1 MLCVASVEIDADL
14 LAASRDE
21 KVNALYR
28 VYPLAPETALYL
40 PATSAVFS
48 VLRSGSCPLIKH
60 IGKQFNMLPPE
71 DLTKW
76 KDQALVHDRRC
87 NLQRAAKAALA
98 YRQGGK
104 GLVWSESQKPF
115 ALSGR
120 CACKSCTD
128 FRRFIPSGEPLL
140 CSLTE
145 LSDAN
150 PGGQKDVLCSFSG
163 LTGGQGRELDWG
175 ESTVQT
181 YADYST
187 VVLRHPLL
195 QFESA
200 PD

>member
-1 MLCVASVEIDADL
+1 VLCVASVEIDADL

-28 VYPLAPETALYL
+28 VYPLAPETDL
-40 PATSAVFS
+40 PAYTFRHGGC
-48 VLRSGSCPLIKH
+48 LLMKH
-60 IGKQFNMLPPE
+60 IGKTFDALPPE

-76 KDQALVHDRRC
+76 KDQALVHNRK
-87 NLQRAAKAALA
+87 LAVQRAAKAALA
-98 YRQGGK
+98 YRQG
-104 GLVWSESQKPF
+104 LVWSEDKICQIAGP
-115 ALSGR
+115 
-120 CACKSCTD
+120 CACKSCKD
-128 FRRFIPSGEPLL
+128 FRCKVPSGKPLL

>member
-1 MLCVASVEIDADL
+1 MK
-14 LAASRDE
+14 R
-21 KVNALYR
+21 
-28 VYPLAPETALYL
+28 
-40 PATSAVFS
+40 
-48 VLRSGSCPLIKH
+48 
-60 IGKQFNMLPPE
+60 IGKTFDALTRE
-71 DLTKW
+71 DKNAWEVLEL
-76 KDQALVHDRRC
+76 DFYRMCSVQI
-87 NLQRAAKAALA
+87 AAKAALDHRLA
-98 YRQGGK
+98 
-104 GLVWSESQKPF
+104 LAWSEDRKPF
-115 ALSGR
+115 AVSGQ
-120 CACKSCTD
+120 CSCKSCKD
-128 FRRFIPSGEPLL
+128 FRCKVPSGKPLL

-163 LTGGQGRELDWG
+163 LAKGQGRELDWG

>member
-28 VYPLAPETALYL
+28 VYPLAPETALHL
-40 PATSAVFS
+40 PAASTVFS
-48 VLRSGSCPLIKH
+48 VWSGSCPLIKH
-60 IGKQFNMLPPE
+60 IGKQFNTLPPE
-71 DLTKW
+71 DLTTW
-76 KDQALVHDRRC
+76 KDQALVHDRKC
-87 NLQRAAKAALA
+87 NLQRAEKAALA
-98 YRQGGK
+98 YRQ

-120 CACKSCTD
+120 CACKSCKD
-128 FRRFIPSGEPLL
+128 FRCKVPLGKPLL

-175 ESTVQT
+175 ESTGQT